1 MNKDQ
6 QLLAE
11 AYKQVQVNESIV
23 VDVLN
28 WINSVTGANQEV
40 LRTLYVKDLID
51 ILVTLGFSAAMI
63 IVAVLIAVKN
73 KIPDW
78 VDNIMAVSQGKRIKA
93 IVDKLKDN
101 EEVQSHIDLLKNWK
115 EDQSKEGV
123 LRRKAAAE
131 RLKEM
136 IKEAGSD
143 ENDDTVD
150 RALDTLKYS

>member
-28 WINSVTGANQEV
+28 WINSVTGANQEM

>member
-93 IVDKLKDN
+93 IVDRLKDN